1 MSPMPEDLERDLRRV
16 LADADAASAGLR
28 AEIARQRLQQ
38 AQHAEIERLEEHLAS
53 AVVRWDEV
61 RSFFDHVLHELRGD
75 APAWH
80 DDAEA
85 A

>member
-1 MSPMPEDLERDLRRV
+1 MPEDLERDLRRI

-38 AQHAEIERLEEHLAS
+38 AQHAEVERLEAHLAS

-61 RSFFDHVLHELRGD
+61 RSFFEQVLHELRGD
-75 APAWH
+75 DPRWH

>member
-1 MSPMPEDLERDLRRV
+1 MSPMPEDLERDLRRI

-53 AVVRWDEV
+53 AVLRWDEV
-61 RSFFDHVLHELRGD
+61 RGFFEQLLSELRGED
-75 APAWH
+75 APWH
-80 DDAEA
+80 GDAEA